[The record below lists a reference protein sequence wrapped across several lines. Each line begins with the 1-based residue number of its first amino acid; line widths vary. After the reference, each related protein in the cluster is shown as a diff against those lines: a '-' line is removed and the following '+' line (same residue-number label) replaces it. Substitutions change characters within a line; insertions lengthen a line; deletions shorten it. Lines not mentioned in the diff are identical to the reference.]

1 MKIVYVTG
9 CLGLIGSHITRLCL
23 ERNWYVIGVDSCTYV
38 SNACHLEDFKKYKN
52 FKFIKSDINDLE
64 TLYDCDYIINTAAET
79 HVANSLVDSTK
90 FFKTNISGV
99 EKLLNLI
106 RKLNNNT
113 SFPTLI
119 HFSSYEVYGNNCD
132 SDVTE
137 KSILNPVNPYSAT
150 KASADMVIQAFNATY
165 NVPYIIVRPN
175 CNYGVGQ
182 YVEKLIPKFCKYS
195 LLKKKFPLHNGGTTT
210 RTWLNASDTANAVMC
225 IIDSGSKNEIFNVG
239 LGDGNVTK
247 IELAKLIKKE
257 VTDLQKAGYGTPKS
271 LGRGMLMGSS
281 VAWAPGK
288 SNYQDVEFNHAKGAR
303 YRQITELS
311 ESITLSV
318 KSGHWASPSVVAHE
332 HGHSLHGKIIGRDGF
347 QNIWTWSK
355 LSKEQRARIKPL
367 AAKVSKYAT
376 TDPLEF
382 VAETFAGHVAGKRYS
397 KDIYDAYKELRGP
410 KLKF

>member
-210 RTWLNASDTANAVMC
+210 RTWLNALDTANAVMRM
-225 IIDSGSKNEIFNVG
+225 IDSGSKNEIFNVSSNSEYSNFDVCNMILDTYYPEIEDKSEFYDLSYIRNG
-239 LGDGNVTK
+239 QNFKFYLDDSKIRQLGWKEKTVFTEEIVK
-247 IELAKLIKKE
+247 IA
-257 VTDLQKAGYGTPKS
+257 
-271 LGRGMLMGSS
+271 
-281 VAWAPGK
+281 
-288 SNYQDVEFNHAKGAR
+288 NY
-303 YRQITELS
+303 
-311 ESITLSV
+311 
-318 KSGHWASPSVVAHE
+318 
-332 HGHSLHGKIIGRDGF
+332 
-347 QNIWTWSK
+347 
-355 LSKEQRARIKPL
+355 
-367 AAKVSKYAT
+367 
-376 TDPLEF
+376 
-382 VAETFAGHVAGKRYS
+382 
-397 KDIYDAYKELRGP
+397 YKEN
-410 KLKF
+410 FIW